1 MKTSKRARRIERR
14 NKMLKPAALNIV
26 SLMDIFT
33 ILVFFLLVNS
43 SSQQIPS
50 KKDITLPESIAETMP
65 EENVSVMVTMREVMV
80 DGRVVVL
87 LKDISEQDLIISA
100 LKTELEFKAAQDTSG
115 SKVKSLTI
123 MADENLPYSLVDKV
137 LKTCQQVSYR
147 KIAFAVTQIANKETA
162 GSERQ

>member
-14 NKMLKPAALNIV
+14 NKLLKPAALNIV

-43 SSQQIPS
+43 SGQQLPS
-50 KKDITLPESIAETMP
+50 KKDLTLPESVAETMP
-65 EENVSVMVTMREVMV
+65 EETVSVMVTKREVMV
-80 DGRVVVL
+80 DGRVIVL
-87 LKDISEQDLIISA
+87 LKDINEKETFISA
-100 LKTELEFKAAQDTSG
+100 LKQELEFQAAQDSSG
-115 SKVKSLTI
+115 NKVKSLTI

-147 KIAFAVTQIANKETA
+147 KIAFAVTQIESKGQA
-162 GSERQ
+162 GSGQ

>member
-1 MKTSKRARRIERR
+1 MKTSRRARRIERR

-43 SSQQIPS
+43 SGQQLPS
-50 KKDITLPESIAETMP
+50 KKDLSLPESVAETMP
-65 EENVSVMVTMREVMV
+65 EETVNVMVTKREVMV
-80 DGRVVVL
+80 DGRVIVL
-87 LKDISEQDLIISA
+87 LKDIVEQEPVIA
-100 LKTELEFKAAQDTSG
+100 TLKQELEYQASLDATGD
-115 SKVKSLTI
+115 KVKSLTI

-147 KIAFAVTQIANKETA
+147 KIAFAVTQIENKGQA
-162 GSERQ
+162 GSGQ

>member
-14 NKMLKPAALNIV
+14 NKLLKPAALNIV

-43 SSQQIPS
+43 SGQQLPS
-50 KKDITLPESIAETMP
+50 KKDLTLPESVAETMP
-65 EENVSVMVTMREVMV
+65 EETVSVMVTKREVMV
-80 DGRVVVL
+80 DGRVIVL
-87 LKDISEQDLIISA
+87 LKDIDEKETFISA
-100 LKTELEFKAAQDTSG
+100 LKQELEFQAAQDSSG
-115 SKVKSLTI
+115 NKVKSLTI

-147 KIAFAVTQIANKETA
+147 KIAFAVTQIESKGQA
-162 GSERQ
+162 GSGQ

>member
-43 SSQQIPS
+43 SSQQLPS
-50 KKDITLPESIAETMP
+50 KKDITLPESVAETMP
-65 EENVSVMVTMREVMV
+65 EETVNVMVTKREVMV
-80 DGRVVVL
+80 DGRVIVL
-87 LKDISEQDLIISA
+87 LKDISEQEAVITA
-100 LKTELEFKAAQDTSG
+100 LKNELEYQASLDASG
-115 SKVKSLTI
+115 NKVKSLTI

-147 KIAFAVTQIANKETA
+147 KIAFAVTQIENKGKA
-162 GSERQ
+162 GSGQ